1 MTGVSLLFN
10 TAAGTLQY
18 SDVMR
23 LLSLI
28 LSLACVLIPSA
39 HAQGR
44 PDLPAQKLAMEKM
57 KFLAG
62 TWTGEA
68 LISLGPGK
76 QTTITQTEE
85 VQYRLD
91 GLLMLIE
98 GTGRD
103 KSGKIVFNA
112 LAAVSFDEKTGTYR
126 IRAWNS
132 GNFVETE
139 MKVAGTSFEWGFQQ
153 GPMTVLDRMVVDEQ
167 GRWSE
172 VSEATLTDG
181 RKLHQVKMLLTR
193 KQ

>member
-1 MTGVSLLFN
+1 
-10 TAAGTLQY
+10 
-18 SDVMR
+18 MR
-23 LLSLI
+23 LLALI
-28 LSLACVLIPSA
+28 LALSDVLIPFA
-39 HAQGR
+39 NAQGR
-44 PDLPAQKLAMEKM
+44 PDVSAQKLAMEKI

-68 LISLGPGK
+68 IISLGEGK
-76 QTTITQTEE
+76 QMTISQTED

-103 KSGKIVFNA
+103 KSGRIIFNA
-112 LAAVSFDEKTGTYR
+112 VAAVSFDEKSGTYR

-139 MKVAGTSFEWGFQQ
+139 MKVAGMGFEWGFQQ
-153 GPMTVLDRMVVDEQ
+153 GPMTVVDRMVIDEQ

-172 VSEATLTDG
+172 TSEATLTDG
-181 RKLHQVKMLLTR
+181 RKLHTVKMMLTR
-193 KQ
+193 KP

>member
-1 MTGVSLLFN
+1 
-10 TAAGTLQY
+10 
-18 SDVMR
+18 MR
-23 LLSLI
+23 LLPTI
-28 LSLACVLIPSA
+28 LALAGVLIPSA
-39 HAQGR
+39 AAQER
-44 PDLPAQKLAMEKM
+44 PDPSAQKLAMEKM

-68 LISLGPGK
+68 VISLGQGK
-76 QTTITQTEE
+76 QMTITQSEE
-85 VQYRLD
+85 VQYKVD

-103 KSGKIVFNA
+103 QSGKIVFNA
-112 LAAVSFDEKTGTYR
+112 VAAVSFDEKSGTYR

-139 MKVAGTSFEWGFQQ
+139 MKVAGTGFEWGFQR
-153 GPMTVLDRMVVDEQ
+153 GPMTMTDRMTLDEQ

-172 VSEATLTDG
+172 VSEATLNDG
-181 RKLHQVKMLLTR
+181 RKLHGVKMLLTR